1 MKTISTEGEIKEFC
15 LMLGVEFKSL
25 ITIRD
30 TRCNSQGSF
39 LNRKMVVSKCL
50 KCSSE
55 LCTRLEHIVS
65 PRAKSLRCEICTLNN
80 YKNILISRGCTFIR
94 KYMEKPTDSC
104 SSVEYVGVD
113 GTIRTTKTTTLIN
126 KEFAIAEKRGRGK
139 YYLYRFAFAKDE
151 NLYFKLGYSF
161 DPTKRLRE
169 LKIKHECSIHILRE
183 FNSEKEAREF
193 EQKVHKGFE
202 TCKISSEEAKLFTDG
217 VSTSR
222 SKYGRKE
229 RKSGVTEW
237 FKIPLKYYCLI
248 GDPVNYYLHEK
259 GVL

>member
-1 MKTISTEGEIKEFC
+1 MESDEEESNLKILCSE
-15 LMLGVEFKSL
+15 LGVVFDS
-25 ITIRD
+25 ITTVRD
-30 TRCNSQGSF
+30 ARCNSRGSF
-39 LNRKMVVSKCL
+39 LNRRMLVCRCIKCN
-50 KCSSE
+50 SE
-55 LCTRLEHIVS
+55 LTTRLEHVLT
-65 PRAKSLRCEICTLNN
+65 RRVKCLRCETCTLNN
-80 YKNILISRGCTFIR
+80 YKDILQSRGCTFIR
-94 KYMEKPTDSC
+94 KYKNKPEDRFIN
-104 SSVEYVGVD
+104 VDYVAID
-113 GTIRTTKTTTLIN
+113 GTFMTTRTTTIIN
-126 KEFAIAEKRGRGK
+126 KEFANAAKRGRGT

-161 DPTKRLRE
+161 DPVKRLRE
-169 LKIKHECSIHILRE
+169 LKIKHECSVHILRE

-222 SKYGRKE
+222 SKYGKKE